1 MAQRWSAEQITVLID
16 AYKEEPCLYAT
27 NTPNYH
33 NKNLRT
39 MALNRV
45 NNAVLRLRP
54 ASTTKECSNKFHN
67 LRNQFNIE
75 HSKVKS
81 SLKSGTGTDDI
92 YKPSLWY
99 YEKLLF
105 LDSYVIPRRNRTSL
119 DSQVSLSD
127 MPLSQGTATHMMEEN
142 SEDGA
147 CYENV
152 EYVEDVFIT
161 ELDGMIRAQENLCGS
176 SSTIQVSDT
185 NSTLLQIHKHSSP
198 SPHRSRSSSLSS
210 VTANNL
216 QENTF
221 PRPHSSSQSSSSTSG
236 VGSSAKRKRKNPRL
250 DDSDE
255 FSTVIKNLTDSINA
269 PITINTPP
277 TNSTPD
283 CVDGFLTF
291 MGSLLRQFRDEQLK
305 LEVMNEVT
313 QLIINAKT
321 TDYQRSKN

>member
-1 MAQRWSAEQITVLID
+1 
-16 AYKEEPCLYAT
+16 
-27 NTPNYH
+27 
-33 NKNLRT
+33 

-147 CYENV
+147 YYENV
-152 EYVEDVFIT
+152 EYVDDVFIT
-161 ELDGMIRAQENLCGS
+161 EFDGMIRAQENLCGS

-185 NSTLLQIHKHSSP
+185 NSISLQIHKHSSP
-198 SPHRSRSSSLSS
+198 SAHRSR
-210 VTANNL
+210 
-216 QENTF
+216 
-221 PRPHSSSQSSSSTSG
+221 
-236 VGSSAKRKRKNPRL
+236 
-250 DDSDE
+250 
-255 FSTVIKNLTDSINA
+255 
-269 PITINTPP
+269 
-277 TNSTPD
+277 
-283 CVDGFLTF
+283 
-291 MGSLLRQFRDEQLK
+291 
-305 LEVMNEVT
+305 
-313 QLIINAKT
+313 
-321 TDYQRSKN
+321 